1 MILTSPTKTFNLAGA
16 GIAAI
21 IAAGPKVRAKID
33 RAINDNECC
42 DVNVFGVAADI
53 AAWNQGEE
61 WLEALLSYLQGNL
74 AAAQAFFAEK
84 LPLCRLSKLEG
95 TYLLWADMR
104 PMLGADLDTDAFC
117 ESLKT
122 HEKVW
127 AAAGSHYGRDGEGF
141 VRINIATQ
149 RALLLEGLTRLAAGA
164 ERWQNRE
171 IE

>member
-1 MILTSPTKTFNLAGA
+1 
-16 GIAAI
+16 
-21 IAAGPKVRAKID
+21 
-33 RAINDNECC
+33 
-42 DVNVFGVAADI
+42 
-53 AAWNQGEE
+53 
-61 WLEALLSYLQGNL
+61 
-74 AAAQAFFAEK
+74 
-84 LPLCRLSKLEG
+84 
-95 TYLLWADMR
+95 MR

-171 IE
+171 KNERAFSLVRRTGFNVRYYR

>member
-1 MILTSPTKTFNLAGA
+1 
-16 GIAAI
+16 
-21 IAAGPKVRAKID
+21 
-33 RAINDNECC
+33 
-42 DVNVFGVAADI
+42 
-53 AAWNQGEE
+53 
-61 WLEALLSYLQGNL
+61 
-74 AAAQAFFAEK
+74 
-84 LPLCRLSKLEG
+84 
-95 TYLLWADMR
+95 MR
-104 PMLGADLDTDAFC
+104 PMLGADLNTDAFC